1 MAADRSYVGFADI
14 MDRGTRYVWGPEAAD
29 YTPISPV
36 WVAVFERKA

>member
-14 MDRGTRYVWGPEAAD
+14 MDRGTRYGWGPEAAD

-36 WVAVFERKA
+36 WVVVFERKA